1 MAQIDSRGAKDP
13 QSDGKAATRVLT
25 SANPSVF
32 ARGGDIGGPPRKIA
46 ASDGPIPDHKQ
57 AAMQSP
63 FVSKKAEREFA
74 AERRRTERQ
83 LIFDRNFQK
92 KLNPTAMA
100 CSLEIVLLLALLFSS
115 SSPFAIDTSEEDSR
129 EPDSTS
135 DFDSHMSSESSEHG
149 GGGVYS
155 QNGANNGPPSNNR
168 DAQQAGAEWAFGGEG
183 IDRIGIEEPQRP
195 GHFGGAE
202 ATAGGAMGYG
212 NAGPIVDD
220 FGYGGD
226 GGQTPG
232 SHDGIG
238 GAGAGIDAGHGADGG
253 ESLGLFDGLGD
264 AGGGGA
270 GIDSAFHGEGAQ
282 GHPHDGSGP
291 HGLEAERAGM
301 MMIVDG
307 QTLTL
312 AEGEDAAG
320 VADAVSP
327 PSPRLDSAPQTPAAA
342 AVNGSGKP
350 HPYGADRDEPSVQPS
365 TAAAT
370 LAEEAIEEN
379 VGEDTTNHT
388 YLAVSYLPSLG
399 GHPSKG

>member
-1 MAQIDSRGAKDP
+1 MD
-13 QSDGKAATRVLT
+13 TT
-25 SANPSVF
+25 PSVC
-32 ARGGDIGGPPRKIA
+32 R
-46 ASDGPIPDHKQ
+46 
-57 AAMQSP
+57 

-100 CSLEIVLLLALLFSS
+100 CSSLEIVFVLALLFSS
-115 SSPFAIDTSEEDSR
+115 SSPFAIDTSEED
-129 EPDSTS
+129 
-135 DFDSHMSSESSEHG
+135 
-149 GGGVYS
+149 S

-270 GIDSAFHGEGAQ
+270 GIDS
-282 GHPHDGSGP
+282 
-291 HGLEAERAGM
+291 GM

-350 HPYGADRDEPSVQPS
+350 HPYEP
-365 TAAAT
+365 
-370 LAEEAIEEN
+370 L
-379 VGEDTTNHT
+379 D
-388 YLAVSYLPSLG
+388 
-399 GHPSKG
+399 